1 MSTRSFSQRAAEAG
15 VAISGVAVS
24 ASFASVNELALPAFA
39 GLLDVLLAV
48 LLEGLGAFAVLPET
62 FVDSVVESASGV
74 DVAAFVAV
82 FRARLLEVLRG
93 SAEAVLGLEEGV
105 FEERGIS
112 GRVYPNPAPDS
123 MI

>member
-1 MSTRSFSQRAAEAG
+1 M
-15 VAISGVAVS
+15 AISGVAVS
-24 ASFASVNELALPAFA
+24 ASFASVNALALPDFA
-39 GLLDVLLAV
+39 GLAEVLLEVLLAV
-48 LLEGLGAFAVLPET
+48 LLEGLGAFAVLPEA

-74 DVAAFVAV
+74 EVAAFVAV

-93 SAEAVLGLEEGV
+93 SAEAVLGLEEVG

>member
-1 MSTRSFSQRAAEAG
+1 M
-15 VAISGVAVS
+15 AISGVAVS

-39 GLLDVLLAV
+39 GLLDVLL
-48 LLEGLGAFAVLPET
+48 EGLGAFAVLPEA

-74 DVAAFVAV
+74 EVAAFVAV

-112 GRVYPNPAPDS
+112 RRVYPNPAPDS